1 MAAGGEFEF
10 TWLQTCYRRLQDE
23 LKCECELHEEEVL
36 MFEQEIAWL
45 RRALEESREGAS
57 GSGR

>member
-10 TWLQTCYRRLQDE
+10 TRLQTCYRRLQDE
-23 LKCECELHEEEVL
+23 LKRERESHEEEVL
-36 MFEQEIAWL
+36 MFEQEIARL
-45 RRALEESREGAS
+45 RRALEESWEGAS

>member
-10 TWLQTCYRRLQDE
+10 TRLQTRYHRLQDE
-23 LKCECELHEEEVL
+23 LKRGRESHEEEVL
-36 MFEQEIAWL
+36 MFEQEIAQL

>member
-10 TWLQTCYRRLQDE
+10 TWLQTRYRRLQDE
-23 LKCECELHEEEVL
+23 LKRERESHKEEVL
-36 MFEQEIAWL
+36 MFEQEIAQL
-45 RRALEESREGAS
+45 HRALEESRKGAS